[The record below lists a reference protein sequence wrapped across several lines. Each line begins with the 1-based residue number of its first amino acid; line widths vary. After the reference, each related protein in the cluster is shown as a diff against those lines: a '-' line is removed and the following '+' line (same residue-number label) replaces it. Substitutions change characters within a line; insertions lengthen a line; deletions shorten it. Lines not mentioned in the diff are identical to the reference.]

1 MRAAHAT
8 PGALGF
14 TGALRRLSA
23 LRGHMHISPFSFASL
38 RDRRGPPRPVVEKL
52 PVVNLVANLAGVR

>member
-1 MRAAHAT
+1 MRAARAT

-14 TGALRRLSA
+14 TGALRLSA